1 MRAVCGCP
9 PAVGPDAPVGEY
21 CDDCHQLVREGR
33 QLVREEAVTDREKLL
48 EAERLVREVIEDQ
61 RGKLGAW
68 ESAMI
73 EGRLTY
79 VADTLIDTCKE
90 VTV

>member
-9 PAVGPDAPVGEY
+9 PVIGPDAPVGEY
-21 CDDCHQLVREGR
+21 CDGCR

-48 EAERLVREVIEDQ
+48 EAERLTREVIDSQ
-61 RGKLGAW
+61 RRKLGTW
-68 ESAMI
+68 ESAAV

-90 VTV
+90 VTG